1 MEKEVTIKIEVR
13 ELLHDI
19 RNKTYLTKAARSVA
33 GLSPEAASDMQ
44 ADESGAD
51 KYQLGRALAHAFEG
65 VKNVV
70 SEYLEEGEESGTNQI
85 KKEIDNEGQ
94 LTLDLMMPD
103 NFDKNAIGLLTES
116 VHAYMVT
123 TALAEWFIVKNPNE
137 AQYYIK
143 EIPGCI
149 SAIRVAI
156 YKRNRPERPNCDY

>member
-1 MEKEVTIKIEVR
+1 MENEVTVKLEVR

-19 RNKTYLTKAARSVA
+19 RNKTYLTKKARSA
-33 GLSPEAASDMQ
+33 TGLSVEATSDMQ
-44 ADESGAD
+44 ADESSAD
-51 KYQLGRALAHAFEG
+51 KYQLGRTLARAFEG

-70 SEYLEEGEESGTNQI
+70 SEYLKEEEESGTNQI
-85 KKEIDNEGQ
+85 KKEIDDEGQ

-103 NFDKNAIGLLTES
+103 NFDKNAVGLLTES

-123 TALAEWFIVKNPNE
+123 TALAEWFMVKSPNE

-149 SAIRVAI
+149 NAIRVAI
-156 YKRNRPERPNCDY
+156 YKRNRPERPNCEY